1 MIRPRLLHLGST
13 DLIDP
18 PQDPTCCMVAVTA
31 RIGTS
36 DGDAGDDFHFTVATP
51 DGLAEHGYAGWG
63 QAMLILPAF
72 SWPAV
77 ERAVERLLAPCAG
90 ASWEAVA
97 ATLAAHLRWEYEGYR
112 LPDG

>member
-51 DGLAEHGYAGWG
+51 DGLAD
-63 QAMLILPAF
+63 PA
-72 SWPAV
+72 SP
-77 ERAVERLLAPCAG
+77 LM
-90 ASWEAVA
+90 A
-97 ATLAAHLRWEYEGYR
+97 ACL
-112 LPDG
+112 DGLS